1 MWNNFIF
8 CNYEAI
14 IKQWRFSHHLKF
26 RALPHLSSSYVHS
39 RQLSSRNRSARNNPN
54 GEAGC
59 VKINVNERNTPLK
72 FSGWSS
78 VQRFRWSRVFPTT
91 DKVDDDR
98 LSWNQQLAGPPAPST
113 VSCSWCLISSDV
125 SLEFLIKLNDW

>member
-1 MWNNFIF
+1 M
-8 CNYEAI
+8 
-14 IKQWRFSHHLKF
+14 KRFYFLQLRSDFKAMTILSYLKS

-72 FSGWSS
+72 FSG
-78 VQRFRWSRVFPTT
+78 
-91 DKVDDDR
+91 
-98 LSWNQQLAGPPAPST
+98 
-113 VSCSWCLISSDV
+113 
-125 SLEFLIKLNDW
+125 